1 MWGLITEPKKD
12 LNCSVVLHDAF
23 QKSWTCKSSSPVGFQ
38 PIKTASIVSK
48 SIYSREA
55 VWFDYDFKWTVKLIS
70 FASIICFRSF
80 SLRWSVQVLTGP
92 ALANRIEHVYKS
104 RGKYE
109 KGETIKRGSIEVSKT
124 IENKI
129 IKKNFNFNFQ
139 PMNFTPVIILLK
151 SIQRWVS
158 CWWIQ
163 IHEVTVTDTGGQA
176 TLCRVKTTRR
186 NQLDAA
192 FISNSLKQSYCL
204 HSK

>member
-1 MWGLITEPKKD
+1 MRLDNRAKERFEPFN
-12 LNCSVVLHDAF
+12 LLHDAR
-23 QKSWTCKSSSPVGFQ
+23 QKSWTCKSSSPLGFQ
-38 PIKTASIVSK
+38 PTKTASIEGSR
-48 SIYSREA
+48 SMSREA
-55 VWFDYDFKWTVKLIS
+55 VWFDYNFKWTVKLIS
-70 FASIICFRSF
+70 FALIICFRSF

-92 ALANRIEHVYKS
+92 ALTNRIEHVYKS
-104 RGKYE
+104 RGKYQN
-109 KGETIKRGSIEVSKT
+109 GETIKRGSIEVSKS

-129 IKKNFNFNFQ
+129 IKKNFNFNFR

-163 IHEVTVTDTGGQA
+163 THEVTFTDTDGQA
-176 TLCRVKTTRR
+176 TLCLVKNTRR

-192 FISNSLKQSYCL
+192 FISNSLKKSYCL

>member
-1 MWGLITEPKKD
+1 MRGLITEPKKD

-48 SIYSREA
+48 SIHSREA

-92 ALANRIEHVYKS
+92 ALTNRIEHVYKS

-129 IKKNFNFNFQ
+129 IKKISTLIFNPWISRQWSSYWNLYKDECHVDEFKS
-139 PMNFTPVIILLK
+139 MRSLLP
-151 SIQRWVS
+151 
-158 CWWIQ
+158 
-163 IHEVTVTDTGGQA
+163 
-176 TLCRVKTTRR
+176 TLAVRLLFV
-186 NQLDAA
+186 
-192 FISNSLKQSYCL
+192 SLKIQEGIN
-204 HSK
+204 